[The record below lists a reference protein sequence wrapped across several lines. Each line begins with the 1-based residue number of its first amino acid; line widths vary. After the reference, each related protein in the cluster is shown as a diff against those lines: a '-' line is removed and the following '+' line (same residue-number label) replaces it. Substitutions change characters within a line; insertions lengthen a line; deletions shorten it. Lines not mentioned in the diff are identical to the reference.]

1 MKERFMAG
9 YGLGLVLWGALFL
22 GLAGDLKMTAG
33 PTLVISEF
41 MALNDSVVQDSE
53 GEFVDWI
60 ELYNHG
66 EKAVD
71 LSLFYL
77 TDSRKELS
85 KWPIGNSSLEAG
97 TFLTLFATEGG
108 SGEDEGSKA
117 KYGLKAKGDYLALV
131 DSLGRVIQD
140 FGEEYPK
147 QKKDVSFG
155 LSSSWQPGKPLLSHS
170 VFLENAT
177 PGKPNSGALLGE
189 VKSVTLSHKRG
200 FYDSSFSLTLKTKT
214 EGAVIRY
221 TVDGSVPTST
231 HGTVYS
237 GPIDLNKTTVFRVA
251 GFMKGY
257 RSSGVKSHTFVFPS
271 DVIRQSPD
279 GLPPESFPYLWGQN
293 QIDYG
298 MDADVVDDPRFK
310 DEIVDGLKS
319 IPTLSLVTDIAH
331 LFDEKTGIYSN
342 AGQQGREW
350 ERACSLELVFPD
362 GDKGFQIDC
371 GVRIRGGM
379 SRQPINPKHAFRI
392 FFRDEYGPS
401 KLDFPLFGK
410 NGAKEFD
417 NIDLRTSQN
426 YSWSYQL
433 DTRSILLRD
442 QLCRD
447 LQLAMNEPGA
457 RGEFYHLYLNGQ
469 YWGVYNTCE
478 RIKAAFGESYLG
490 GNKEDYDVVKID
502 AGFRTSGSTMK
513 VVATDGNRDSWNR
526 LYEAGKTGLSHNEP
540 YFALQGLNPDGSPS
554 PDKEALLDVDNLI
567 QYMFVIFYGGNLD
580 APVTIFAGN
589 RIPNNWHGLFRR
601 GGDEGFQYFVW
612 DAEHTFL
619 DVTQDRTGPFE
630 MEESVD
636 FGNPQWVWQ
645 QCLEN
650 AEFRL
655 RVADFVYKHFFH
667 RGLLTPS
674 AMRERVI
681 ARASEIE
688 SAVVCESARWGD
700 MEVGFTHSVGPD
712 PRRDKDGNV
721 QRPFNRDDDWR
732 REIDRIVNEY
742 IPKRSD
748 IVLGQLYRQGLFPDI
763 DPPQLNEFGGTV
775 RSGFNLSM
783 ESPEGD
789 IYYTTDGSDPRRIGG
804 KVADHAL
811 RYRGKI
817 ELRRA
822 MAIKARVRVGDDWSA
837 LSEAKFKIRKN

>member
-1 MKERFMAG
+1 MKERFVAG
-9 YGLGLVLWGALFL
+9 YGLVLGGALFC
-22 GLAGDLKMTAG
+22 GLAADLQLRAAQ
-33 PTLVISEF
+33 TLVISEF
-41 MALNDSVVQDSE
+41 MALNDSVVQDAE

-60 ELYNHG
+60 EVHNYG
-66 EKAVD
+66 EEPVD
-71 LSLFYL
+71 LSGFYL
-77 TDSRKELS
+77 TDSRRELS

-97 TFLTLFATEGG
+97 EFLTLFTTEKGAG
-108 SGEDEGSKA
+108 DDGESNA

-140 FGEEYPK
+140 FGKDYPK
-147 QKKDVSFG
+147 QKKDISYG
-155 LSSSWQPGKPLLSHS
+155 LSSSWQPGEPLLRHS
-170 VFLENAT
+170 VFLERPT

-200 FYDSSFSLTLKTKT
+200 FYDGGFKLTLKTKT
-214 EGAVIRY
+214 EGATIRY
-221 TVDGSVPTST
+221 TVDGSVPSST
-231 HGTVYS
+231 HGTVCS
-237 GPIDLNKTTVFRVA
+237 GPIDLSKTTVLRVA

-257 RSSGVKSHTFVFPS
+257 RSSSVKSHTYVFPN

-298 MDADVVDDPRFK
+298 MDPDVVDDPRYR

-319 IPTLSLVTDIAH
+319 IPTLSLVTDIEH

-350 ERACSLELVFPD
+350 ERPCSLELVHPN
-362 GDKGFQIDC
+362 GDKGFQVDC
-371 GVRIRGGM
+371 GLRIRGGY
-379 SRQPINPKHAFRI
+379 SRQPMNPKHAFRL
-392 FFRDEYGPS
+392 FFRDEYGPT
-401 KLDFPLFGK
+401 KLDYPLFGK
-410 NGAKEFD
+410 DGAKEFD

-433 DTRSILLRD
+433 DTRSIFLRD
-442 QLCRD
+442 PLCRD

-469 YWGVYNTCE
+469 YWGIYNACE
-478 RIKAAFGESYLG
+478 RIKAAFGESYRG
-490 GNKEDYDVVKID
+490 GKKGDYDVVKID
-502 AGFRTSGSTMK
+502 AGYRTSGSTMK
-513 VVATDGNRDSWNR
+513 VVATDGDRSSWDR
-526 LYEAGKTGLSHNEP
+526 LYEVGRSGLSQNEA
-540 YFALQGLNPDGSPS
+540 YFAIQGLNTDGSPS
-554 PDKEALLDVDNLI
+554 SHKEALVDVDNLI
-567 QYMFVIFYGGNLD
+567 QYMLVIFYGGNLD

-589 RIPNNWHGLFRR
+589 KRPNNWQGLIRR
-601 GGDEGFQYFVW
+601 GGDEGFQFFVW

-619 DVTQDRTGPFE
+619 DVTQDRTGPFDIE
-630 MEESVD
+630 DSVD
-636 FGNPQWVWQ
+636 YGSPQWIWE

-655 RVADFVYKHFFH
+655 RVADLVYRHFFN

-674 AMRERVI
+674 SMRERVI
-681 ARASEIE
+681 ARANEIE
-688 SAVVCESARWGD
+688 SAVICESARWGD

-712 PRRDKDGNV
+712 PRRDKEGKV

-732 REIDRIVNEY
+732 REIDRIVNDY

-763 DPPQLNEFGGTV
+763 DPPQLNEFGGKV
-775 RSGFNLSM
+775 PSGFDLEM
-783 ESPEGD
+783 ESPEGE
-789 IYYTTDGSDPRRIGG
+789 IYYTTDGSDPRRVGG
-804 KVADHAL
+804 GVADHAL
-811 RYRGKI
+811 RYRGGV

-822 MAIKARVRVGDDWSA
+822 MTIKARVRLADDWSA
-837 LSEAKFKIRKN
+837 LSEAKFKILRN